1 MRKRYLIAAAW
12 LTLLLLAACSN
23 GADSGSGGNIASTS
37 LSAGPAEDTALHAP
51 SARSGGQPQRSSQ
64 PYQGKVYKV
73 VVDPGHGGEDP
84 GAASVSGRLEKEF
97 NLNLSE
103 QIAARVEQD
112 PQLEIL
118 LTRTG
123 DAFISSQE
131 LFRPQFAN
139 NLPADLFISI
149 HGNTYEDASASGTE
163 TFYYHEESLAWAETI
178 HKHVIQATGLK
189 DRGVKKGNFF
199 VLRDTVMPS
208 VLLELGYLTNPGDE
222 AKMWTSVFQESVAS
236 AVIDGIRE
244 YLGLE

>member
-1 MRKRYLIAAAW
+1 MRKMYLIAAAW
-12 LTLLLLAACSN
+12 LTLLILAACSN
-23 GADSGSGGNIASTS
+23 GADSGSGGKIAGTS
-37 LSAGPAEDTALHAP
+37 LSEGPAEEAALPAP
-51 SARSGGQPQRSSQ
+51 AARSDQPQSSSQ
-64 PYQGKVYKV
+64 PYLGKVYKV
-73 VVDPGHGGEDP
+73 VVDPGHGGDDP
-84 GAASVSGRLEKEF
+84 GAVSVSGRMEKDF
-97 NLNLSE
+97 NLGLSE
-103 QIAARVEQD
+103 KIAANVEQD

-222 AKMWTSVFQESVAS
+222 AKMWTSGFQESVAS
-236 AVIDGIRE
+236 AVVDGIRE

>member
-1 MRKRYLIAAAW
+1 MRKMYLIAAVW
-12 LTLLLLAACSN
+12 LSLLLLAACSD
-23 GADSGSGGNIASTS
+23 GAGKGSGGKIADTG
-37 LSAGPAEDTALHAP
+37 LSAAPAED
-51 SARSGGQPQRSSQ
+51 SAIRVPRSTSQPQSSSQ
-64 PYQGKVYKV
+64 PYLGRVYKV
-73 VVDPGHGGEDP
+73 VVDPGHGGDDP
-84 GAASVSGRLEKEF
+84 GAVSVSGRMEKDF
-97 NLNLSE
+97 NLGLSE
-103 QIAARVEQD
+103 KIAANVEQD

-222 AKMWTSVFQESVAS
+222 AKMWTSGFQESVAS
-236 AVIDGIRE
+236 AVVDGIRE

>member
-1 MRKRYLIAAAW
+1 MRKMYLIAAIW
-12 LTLLLLAACSN
+12 LSLLLLAACSD
-23 GADSGSGGNIASTS
+23 GTGSGSGGRIADTS
-37 LSAGPAEDTALHAP
+37 LSAGPAEDAVLHVHA
-51 SARSGGQPQRSSQ
+51 ARSDQPQSSSQ
-64 PYQGKVYKV
+64 PYLGKVYKV

-84 GAASVSGRLEKEF
+84 GAVSVSGRLEKDF
-97 NLNLSE
+97 NLSLSE
-103 QIAARVEQD
+103 KIAAQVEQD

-139 NLPADLFISI
+139 NLAADLFISI
-149 HGNTYEDASASGTE
+149 HGNTYEEASASGTE

-189 DRGVKKGNFF
+189 DRGVKKGNYF

-222 AKMWTSVFQESVAS
+222 AKMWTSGFQESVSS
-236 AVIDGIRE
+236 AVVDGIRE

>member
-1 MRKRYLIAAAW
+1 MAA
-12 LTLLLLAACSN
+12 T
-23 GADSGSGGNIASTS
+23 
-37 LSAGPAEDTALHAP
+37 
-51 SARSGGQPQRSSQ
+51 
-64 PYQGKVYKV
+64 
-73 VVDPGHGGEDP
+73 
-84 GAASVSGRLEKEF
+84 
-97 NLNLSE
+97 
-103 QIAARVEQD
+103 VEQD

-131 LFRPQFAN
+131 LFRPQYAN

-222 AKMWTSVFQESVAS
+222 AKMWTSGFQESVAS
-236 AVIDGIRE
+236 AVVDGISE

>member
-1 MRKRYLIAAAW
+1 MRKMYLIAAIW
-12 LTLLLLAACSN
+12 FSLLLLAACSN
-23 GADSGSGGNIASTS
+23 GTGSGSGGRIADTS
-37 LSAGPAEDTALHAP
+37 LSAGPAEDAALHVHA
-51 SARSGGQPQRSSQ
+51 ARSDQPQSSSQ
-64 PYQGKVYKV
+64 PYLGKVYKV

-84 GAASVSGRLEKEF
+84 GAVSVSGRLEKDF
-97 NLNLSE
+97 NLSLSE

-139 NLPADLFISI
+139 NLAADLFISI
-149 HGNTYEDASASGTE
+149 HGNTYEEASASGTE

-189 DRGVKKGNFF
+189 DRGVKKGNYF

-222 AKMWTSVFQESVAS
+222 AKMWTSGFQESVSS
-236 AVIDGIRE
+236 AVVDGIRE

>member
-1 MRKRYLIAAAW
+1 MRKIYLLAAAW

-37 LSAGPAEDTALHAP
+37 LSAGPAEDAALHAP
-51 SARSGGQPQRSSQ
+51 SARSGQPQRSSQ

-84 GAASVSGRLEKEF
+84 GAVSVSGRLEKEF

-103 QIAARVEQD
+103 KIAATVEQD

-236 AVIDGIRE
+236 AVVDAVRE

>member
-1 MRKRYLIAAAW
+1 MRKMYLIAAVW
-12 LTLLLLAACSN
+12 LSLLLLAACSD
-23 GADSGSGGNIASTS
+23 GAGKGSGGKIADAG
-37 LSAGPAEDTALHAP
+37 LSAAPAED
-51 SARSGGQPQRSSQ
+51 SAIRVPRSTGQPQSSSQ
-64 PYQGKVYKV
+64 PYLGRVYKV

-84 GAASVSGRLEKEF
+84 GAVSVSGRLEKDF
-97 NLNLSE
+97 NLSLSE
-103 QIAARVEQD
+103 KIVATVEQD

-222 AKMWTSVFQESVAS
+222 AKMWTSGFQESVAS
-236 AVIDGIRE
+236 AVVDGIRV